1 MTDWKPG
8 DRVHHATFGDG
19 TVLEANAQ
27 HITIH
32 FDRAGRRKFAPHI
45 VVLTESRTTDPAS
58 VRSGMARPVWPDG
71 GAAARDG
78 HVSAGRQA
86 SSPDTSARSATLQRG
101 VAGVTGPSSIDE
113 LIDLARQKVYSEDSL
128 HRFVSSMRSALA
140 WRGHPH
146 EGTLSGMRVMQFQNW
161 MLDENPRWRL
171 TDAQLLAVM
180 RVEFPLATGLVHT
193 GDAETGLSQMA
204 GIRAHYNRDGHG
216 GPSPGERGMPESVSY
231 GRY

>member
-1 MTDWKPG
+1 MRDFRVG
-8 DRVHHATFGDG
+8 ARVHHATFGDG
-19 TVLEANAQ
+19 TVLESNDQ

-32 FDRAGRRKFAPHI
+32 FDRAGRRKFSPRI
-45 VVLTESRTTDPAS
+45 VVLTDSDTTDPAS
-58 VRSGMARPVWPDG
+58 VRSGMARPVWPDTG
-71 GAAARDG
+71 SRP
-78 HVSAGRQA
+78 
-86 SSPDTSARSATLQRG
+86 SSVPVGRSATLQRG
-101 VAGVTGPSSIDE
+101 EAPAGPGRPASGSGPGPSSIEQLIE
-113 LIDLARQKVYSEDSL
+113 LAKQKVDSEASL
-128 HRFVSSMRSALA
+128 NRFVSSMRSELA

-161 MLDENPRWRL
+161 LLDENPRWQL

-193 GDAETGLSQMA
+193 GDADTGLNQMA

-216 GPSPGERGMPESVSY
+216 GPSPAERGMPESVSY